1 MKSKRELAI
10 AMVLVGL
17 VGVNFFYL
25 LDIFFSGLH
34 RVLFR
39 SENQFLIDW
48 PSAILVIFANVVAL
62 VGLFYLVRPQP
73 GALTEGG
80 LTQGAPR
87 EDVPTPGGPTETG
100 PRGDVPTPSG
110 PTETG
115 PTETGPTPSGPT
127 EGGPTE
133 RQGN

>member
-1 MKSKRELAI
+1 MRNKREFSI

-17 VGVNFFYL
+17 VGVNIFYL

-80 LTQGAPR
+80 LTQDAPR

-100 PRGDVPTPSG
+100 PAETGPTETA

-115 PTETGPTPSGPT
+115 PTEGVPT